1 MLKFLILINVRSL
14 LLLGLLSL
22 LKIFVAMLGILLLR
36 LNFERFLLENLGGS
50 VGPLHGLLVQGGVG
64 IVHGRVPCRHGLP
77 VHTVLLLLL
86 DGLGRAVH
94 PEVVTRRHHLE
105 AAAPAIDLLGD
116 HPLGGRDHRPDV
128 LRAHVGDCNADTRGL
143 SRLPR

>member
-1 MLKFLILINVRSL
+1 MLKFLILINVRG
-14 LLLGLLSL
+14 LLGLSL
-22 LKIFVAMLGILLLR
+22 LKIFVAMLSILFLR
-36 LNFERFLLENLGGS
+36 LDFERFLLENLMGGS
-50 VGPLHGLLVQGGVG
+50 VGPLHRLLVQGGVG
-64 IVHGRVPCRHGLP
+64 IVHGRVPCGHGLP

-86 DGLGRAVH
+86 LDWLGGAVH
-94 PEVVTRRHHLE
+94 PEVVTRRHDLE

-116 HPLGGRDHRPDV
+116 HPLGGRDHGPDV

>member
-1 MLKFLILINVRSL
+1 MLKFLILIYVRSL

-36 LNFERFLLENLGGS
+36 LNFERFLLEDLGGS

-64 IVHGRVPCRHGLP
+64 IIHGRVPCRHGLP
-77 VHTVLLLLL
+77 VHTVLLLL

-94 PEVVTRRHHLE
+94 PEVVPRRHHLE

-116 HPLGGRDHRPDV
+116 HPLGRGDHGPDV
-128 LRAHVGDCNADTRGL
+128 LRAHVGDCNADTGGL